1 MKKINR
7 KWTQEEL
14 DYLKDNYSVLGPT
27 KILKVLTNRTFQ
39 TVTQKAQQLGLSRC
53 ELWTDEEVDILK
65 ENYSKLG
72 PKKMKVML
80 PHRTIHG
87 IRTKAKKLG
96 LSYKQEVN
104 WTDEELDI
112 LRKYY
117 PSEGSK
123 VAKRLNNRSKGSI
136 LVTAQYYGIK
146 FDKVCKE
153 WTIEE
158 DEVIY
163 EFCLK
168 HKESSFNRISEL
180 LQELSD
186 NGFTEHGAKSVY
198 MRLHNFSYLETGYGF
213 SHASKQSK
221 AVYNKNNK
229 KVD

>member
-14 DYLKDNYSVLGPT
+14 EYLKDNYSVLGPT

-53 ELWTDEEVDILK
+53 ELWSDEEVDILK

-72 PKKMKVML
+72 PKKMKTL
-80 PHRTIHG
+80 FNNRTVNA

-96 LSYKQEVN
+96 LSYKEEVN
-104 WTDEELDI
+104 WTDEELEI

-123 VAKRLNNRSKGSI
+123 VIKRLNNRSAGGI
-136 LVTAQYYGIK
+136 LVAAQYYGIK
-146 FDKVCKE
+146 FNRDCKE
-153 WTIEE
+153 WPVEE
-158 DEVIY
+158 DEIIY
-163 EFCLK
+163 EFYLK

-180 LQELSD
+180 LQELSN
-186 NGFTEHGAKSVY
+186 NGFTTHGKKSVY

-213 SHASKQSK
+213 SHASKQSRS
-221 AVYNKNNK
+221 VYEK
-229 KVD
+229 KKIKI